1 MGDSPNV
8 CIECDLGAR
17 ATQSPVG
24 ASWNRHRK
32 GAEEV
37 GREWS
42 GKLATLISSRDL
54 DELLP
59 NFKIAIIGAGPAGY
73 FTAQA
78 LQSSQTD
85 ELTFSIDMI
94 ERLPTMWGLVR
105 SGVAPDH
112 PKIKTVAKVF
122 EKVAAEPNFRLFGNV
137 ELGRD
142 VTLEQLVEAYDA
154 VVLCTGSSIGKKL
167 GIPGEDL
174 PGSLSAAEFVPWYN
188 GHPDFTS
195 IPVDLSGT
203 TAVVIGAGNVAMDC
217 ARMLA
222 LNPDE
227 LDPTDTADHA
237 LAAFHASSIRKVFIT
252 GRRGVEHAAFTA
264 PELRE
269 LPKLEHTDVRI
280 DSNEVS
286 DAHARAIAEHGE
298 TLEKHLASNLEAW
311 RLIAEHP
318 IAGHDREMEFRFLS
332 TPLEIKGNGKVEE
345 VVFGINK
352 IEDGKVV
359 ATGETYSIPCSLVI
373 SAIGYEAAAIPGV
386 TFDRGRIANNEG
398 RVEGTTIYTVG
409 WAKRGPSGVI
419 GTNKSDASDVVKLL
433 VEDLKTPKSGS
444 DITAFIP
451 AGHQV
456 VDQNGWSA
464 INQAEVAKGE
474 PAGKPR
480 IKEVDWATLLE
491 TAKKG

>member
-1 MGDSPNV
+1 
-8 CIECDLGAR
+8 
-17 ATQSPVG
+17 
-24 ASWNRHRK
+24 
-32 GAEEV
+32 
-37 GREWS
+37 
-42 GKLATLISSRDL
+42 
-54 DELLP
+54 LP

-78 LQSSQTD
+78 LQSAQTD

-122 EKVAAEPNFRLFGNV
+122 EKVAAEPGFRLFGNV

-142 VTLEQLVEAYDA
+142 ISIDALADGYDA
-154 VVLCTGSSIGKKL
+154 VVLCTGSSVGKKL

-195 IPVDLSGT
+195 IPVNLAGA

-222 LNPDE
+222 LDPSE

-237 LAAFHASSIRKVFIT
+237 IAAFKASSIRKVFIT

-280 DSNEVS
+280 DPREVS
-286 DAHARAIAEHGE
+286 EAHERAVAEHGE
-298 TLEKHLASNLEAW
+298 ALEKHLASNLEAW
-311 RLIAEHP
+311 RLIADHP
-318 IAGHDREMEFRFLS
+318 VSGRDREMEFRFLS
-332 TPLEIKGNGKVEE
+332 TPLEIKGEGKVEE
-345 VVFGINK
+345 VIFGINK
-352 IEDGKVV
+352 VEGGKVV

-373 SAIGYEAAAIPGV
+373 SAIGYEAAPIAGV

-398 RVEGTTIYTVG
+398 RIGGTNMYTVG

-433 VEDLKTPKSGS
+433 VEDLKSPKSGI
-444 DITAFIP
+444 DITDLLDASHEIVTQ
-451 AGHQV
+451 A
-456 VDQNGWSA
+456 GWSA
-464 INQAEVAKGE
+464 INQAEVAQGE
-474 PAGKPR
+474 PLGKPR
-480 IKEVDWATLLE
+480 VKEVDWAALLS